1 MNKYGRTT
9 KMTSPPKGMPAG
21 MAAKYAALE
30 GKIDK
35 VVTMN
40 RSLVEGGGLTSQGY
54 DPNEMVEI
62 KDQKTGKTT
71 KVPYGSY
78 EHQKAIYIPKDQFA
92 KNYDG
97 IGPNDIGVQK
107 FRDNDLI
114 NYNANPLNRHYAA
127 GLKTDELR
135 LRKGDTL
142 FTKGASEAKIG
153 GSYQEQFEQPIKG
166 VTDLPSRYA
175 KEQVILQEYGGLKG
189 DLAKMEE
196 DYKQASTPLNIPYKR
211 KLPKLQ
217 GKISDLPEETEWE
230 DPTGGKFK
238 RKGAIQ
244 KSGKVEAKGPKGAG
258 GGRSASVNLSIFT
271 KKIGP
276 DKGYGILRG
285 PGSGEAKGVRAR
297 EEKMAKAFYAP
308 TSKLGHGDY
317 SSIMEGTEGN
327 VSKAIRS
334 KIKDIRQE
342 KKSYIAEKTKGGKA
356 PDAIST
362 EAIGEYN
369 KDIKTARLAAR
380 YARRGDLKSLDTD
393 PTNPDAGGVWK
404 AGQKSKLKIYTPEIT
419 KSGEAGAMD
428 NYVASAQKNIEAA
441 KLYQQNERTANN
453 NAFYAQNI
461 NKEPSKV
468 EGFVKSATDNA
479 ANRNTLIAQMEKYK
493 GWGSKIK

>member
-21 MAAKYAALE
+21 LAKRYSEIE
-30 GKIDK
+30 GNVDKI
-35 VVTMN
+35 VTMN
-40 RSLVEGGGLTSQGY
+40 KSLIDSGGLGAKGY
-54 DPNEMVEI
+54 NPNEMVEI
-62 KDQKTGKTT
+62 DDKKTGKKI

-78 EHQKAIYIPKDQFA
+78 EHQSSIYIPRDKMSKSYMGLGEKDA
-92 KNYDG
+92 
-97 IGPNDIGVQK
+97 GVQRFAGEDLSK
-107 FRDNDLI
+107 FNE
-114 NYNANPLNRHYAA
+114 NPLNRKQDA
-127 GLKTDELR
+127 GLKTEELR
-135 LRKGDTL
+135 TSKGSTA
-142 FTKGASEAKIG
+142 FKKGASEVSGTDFFTQQYEA
-153 GSYQEQFEQPIKG
+153 PIKG
-166 VTDLPSRYA
+166 VTDLPSRYN
-175 KEQVILQEYGGLKG
+175 KEQETLKEYGGLKG

-196 DYKQASTPLNIPYKR
+196 DYKQASIPLNVPYKR
-211 KLPKLQ
+211 NLPKLQ

-297 EEKMAKAFYAP
+297 EEKMAKSFYAP

-404 AGQKSKLKIYTPEIT
+404 AGQKSKLKIYTPELT
-419 KSGEAGAMD
+419 KSGDEGAMSGYKAAGKQEKSRMNQLQAEAGYKA
-428 NYVASAQKNIEAA
+428 YPYS
-441 KLYQQNERTANN
+441 
-453 NAFYAQNI
+453 
-461 NKEPSKV
+461 
-468 EGFVKSATDNA
+468 KSAEDNA
-479 ANRNTLIAQMEKYK
+479 VNRNSTSERMKK
-493 GWGSKIK
+493 FWGYGNIK